1 MALDRW
7 CMSSVV
13 VARNHRPAPQVMCR
27 RSSDPATRGTEQNDA
42 VSPSAV
48 GFDIPCGNK
57 AVRLDIPAAEVG
69 ATQAGSVLALAETTL
84 RMVFLLSWTH
94 WQDCY
99 AR

>member
-1 MALDRW
+1 
-7 CMSSVV
+7 MSSVV

-69 ATQAGSVLALAETTL
+69 ATRAGSVLALAETTL